1 MIVETIRLSLSVCPK
16 SNQESI
22 RLLFDFFRLNSLRR
36 NCGETMEHWT
46 RRFTLQYTKFGQAL
60 NTSDSEISKDSLQ
73 ENMRGILL
81 AETSGLTS
89 SAFSSVLAT
98 SGTTSADGESTGNSW
113 KFAHLAN
120 AFSTKM
126 EGCRAGC
133 ERFKWPANLEQR

>member
-1 MIVETIRLSLSVCPK
+1 
-16 SNQESI
+16 
-22 RLLFDFFRLNSLRR
+22 
-36 NCGETMEHWT
+36 MEHWT

-113 KFAHLAN
+113 KFAHLAD
-120 AFSTKM
+120 AFSTKWRDAALAARDSNGQQTWSNGDNNRQM
-126 EGCRAGC
+126 
-133 ERFKWPANLEQR
+133 